1 MFETCQRHT
10 EALTHAW
17 TCTNI
22 VQTDAYSSWLSNLCK
37 YLLIPTPRHG
47 RTHAQRMN
55 LHAHETQ
62 QRTHHVPSQGSRCES
77 RARVLVY
84 MHANPHRMFFSRYA
98 AWHVV
103 PRHHELTLNSAKHIT
118 MHGATG
124 SRHCAHKTLSDS
136 AILKPETNARPLH
149 LQMGKLLFAY
159 LLLFPSAWQRFAC
172 IYIYMYMHMHICI
185 CICICICTYRYVH
198 TKV

>member
-1 MFETCQRHT
+1 MHEPAQISSRRTPTVAGSLIFVNTYWYPRQGMGAHMRS
-10 EALTHAW
+10 AW
-17 TCTNI
+17 I
-22 VQTDAYSSWLSNLCK
+22 YM
-37 YLLIPTPRHG
+37 
-47 RTHAQRMN
+47 RMKHN
-55 LHAHETQ
+55 SAPIMYQ
-62 QRTHHVPSQGSRCES
+62 
-77 RARVLVY
+77 ARVPD
-84 MHANPHRMFFSRYA
+84 ASRVLACLCTCMQTPTACYA

-185 CICICICTYRYVH
+185 CICTYRYVH